1 MTILF
6 CCHYWQDY
14 AWHHADGQ
22 SQFQSAMGFLNP
34 NARAG
39 EDKEKRLRSTT
50 ISGSQH
56 PGWSL
61 FSVKIILTLIIL
73 KITLTKLSTTLM
85 IAFFSENL
93 NATDH
98 SGVTFFLEKGGND
111 PAFPVSTI
119 CLPFSLSFNFQHKP
133 GQCEP
138 LLCRL
143 DGVWVSRKVP
153 GAAECSHFS
162 LAGVSWAGSENWC
175 EAPSSH
181 LLWCV
186 GRRGSNHQFHLGT
199 FCFYFNMLRI
209 NHLHVNPHKTC

>member
-39 EDKEKRLRSTT
+39 EDKKKRLRSTT
-50 ISGSQH
+50 IPGSQH
-56 PGWSL
+56 PLNQVVHHFDDRFW
-61 FSVKIILTLIIL
+61 VK
-73 KITLTKLSTTLM
+73 
-85 IAFFSENL
+85 NV

-111 PAFPVSTI
+111 PAFPVSPI
-119 CLPFSLSFNFQHKP
+119 CLSFPLSFNFQHKP

-143 DGVWVSRKVP
+143 DGMWVSRKVP
-153 GAAECSHFS
+153 GAAGCSHFS

-181 LLWCV
+181 LLWCL
-186 GRRGSNHQFHLGT
+186 GRARLQSSTPSWHILFLFQ
-199 FCFYFNMLRI
+199 YAES
-209 NHLHVNPHKTC
+209 